1 MTTRTAD
8 VAIVGGGIVGCLTA
22 YLLARQGLRVTLLE
36 KDAPGS
42 HASGFAFGEMG
53 PLEGAGIPDPLLEFS
68 LWCLERQPDLAGE
81 LKEASGVDHHFRS
94 CESLKLA
101 LDAAAVAAYSEG
113 LKWQHRVRTCH
124 AQWLEPD
131 EVVKVEPMA
140 NPHCLGALYV
150 QGVGVVDP
158 FSYTLA
164 AARAGEHCGVEIL
177 PRRATGLV
185 SQGGRCQ
192 GVSFDGGSIDAEAV
206 VLAMGPWA
214 GDVTSWCGLNVPV
227 TPLKGQILRLD
238 HRGPPI
244 KTSIYWNGS
253 YVVTKPDGLTWAGTT
268 EEQAGFDEEP
278 TSEARDSIMSD
289 LVRMAPSVSDAPL
302 VRQTACLR
310 PLSADGMPIVGKA
323 PGWENLFVG
332 TGAGRKG
339 ILWSAGMSYGL
350 CDLVLGRVS
359 RVPGLEHLDPG
370 RFGGD

>member
-36 KDAPGS
+36 KDAVAS

-68 LWCLERQPDLAGE
+68 LWCLERQSELAGE
-81 LKEASGVDHHFRS
+81 LREASGVDYHFRS

-101 LDAAAVAAYSEG
+101 FDAAAIDAYSEG
-113 LKWQHRVRTCH
+113 LKWQSRVKTCH

-140 NPHCLGALYV
+140 SPHCLGALYV
-150 QGVGVVDP
+150 QGVGSLDP
-158 FSYTLA
+158 YSYGLA
-164 AARAGEHCGVEIL
+164 AARAGEYYGVEVL
-177 PRRATGLV
+177 LRRATGLV
-185 SQGGRCQ
+185 YQGGRCQ
-192 GVSFDGGSIDAEAV
+192 GVSFDGGSIDAGAV
-206 VLAMGPWA
+206 VLTMGPWA
-214 GDVTSWCGLNVPV
+214 GDARSWCGLDLPV

-238 HRGPPI
+238 HRGPPVN
-244 KTSIYWNGS
+244 TSIYWNGS

-268 EEQAGFDEEP
+268 EEHAGFDEDP
-278 TSEARDSIMSD
+278 TPEARDSIMSD
-289 LVRMAPSVSDAPL
+289 LSRIAPSVSDAPL

-350 CDLVLGRVS
+350 CDLVLGRDS
-359 RVPGLEHLDPG
+359 QVPGLEHLDPV

>member
-36 KDAPGS
+36 KDTAAS

-68 LWCLERQPDLAGE
+68 LWCLERQPELASE
-81 LKEASGVDHHFRS
+81 LKEASGVDYQFRS

-101 LDAAAVAAYSEG
+101 FDAAAVDAYSEG
-113 LKWQHRVRTCH
+113 LKWQSRVRTCH
-124 AQWLEPD
+124 AEWLEPD

-140 NPHCLGALYV
+140 NPDCLGALYLR
-150 QGVGVVDP
+150 GVGSLDP
-158 FSYTLA
+158 YSYGLA
-164 AARAGEHCGVEIL
+164 AAQAGEHCGAEIL
-177 PRRATGLV
+177 LRRATGLV
-185 SQGGRCQ
+185 WQGGRCQ
-192 GVSFDGGSIDAEAV
+192 GVSFDGGSIDAGAV
-206 VLAMGPWA
+206 VLTMGPWA
-214 GDVTSWCGLNVPV
+214 GDAASWCGLDLPV

-238 HRGPPI
+238 HQGPPI
-244 KTSIYWNGS
+244 NTSMYWNGS
-253 YVVTKPDGLTWAGTT
+253 YVVTKPDGLTWAGST
-268 EEQAGFDEEP
+268 EEHVGFDEDP
-278 TSEARDSIMSD
+278 TPEARASITRD
-289 LVRMAPSVSDAPL
+289 LSRIAPSVSGPL

-350 CDLVLGRVS
+350 CDLVLGRGS
-359 RVPGLEHLDPG
+359 QVPGIEHLDPG
-370 RFGGD
+370 RFGGE